1 MIPLIL
7 LALGL
12 GAALTAYELSPRT
25 RSRVDA
31 YVHAIQSANT
41 SHQTADAHLENAN
54 AAARTAV
61 RHVQQANMASQQAWS
76 APAPTQW
83 ATMPAPVPVQQPPSQ
98 PAPYVP
104 PPTQDI
110 ANAQANAAQAAV
122 DAARA
127 AIDTV
132 VDHAA
137 QALAANQEAAQN
149 TADAA
154 QSAETE
160 ADRQSALQSAVQ
172 VLEREKKIA
181 AALAGLG
188 VGQCGVRPYEGVT
201 EAAKNK
207 LLAKLDAE
215 GMTVTGDNPWNID
228 TKTYGVKLRAVWD
241 PKAQRLKL
249 IVTTGKNFI
258 VTCDAIWE
266 RIDPK
271 IRGAIG

>member
-1 MIPLIL
+1 
-7 LALGL
+7 
-12 GAALTAYELSPRT
+12 
-25 RSRVDA
+25 
-31 YVHAIQSANT
+31 
-41 SHQTADAHLENAN
+41 
-54 AAARTAV
+54 
-61 RHVQQANMASQQAWS
+61 
-76 APAPTQW
+76 
-83 ATMPAPVPVQQPPSQ
+83 MPAPVQPPAPPPE
-98 PAPYVP
+98 PAFEPLPSPPYVP
-104 PPTQDI
+104 PLPPAQD
-110 ANAQANAAQAAV
+110 AAAADAQANAAQAAIET
-122 DAARA
+122 AQA

-154 QSAETE
+154 QSAQTE
-160 ADRQSALQSAVQ
+160 ADRQASLQSATQ
-172 VLEREKKIA
+172 VLEREQKIA

-188 VGQCGVRPYEGVT
+188 VGQCGVRSYARVT
-201 EAAKNK
+201 ERAKNT

-215 GMTVTGDNPWNID
+215 GMTVTGVNPWNID

-241 PKAQRLKL
+241 PNAQVLKL

-271 IRGAIG
+271 IKGSIG